1 MAYSESR
8 IFIQDPRTNIDAY
21 RRFTSPDHLGEE
33 FNVRSDSEQDNI
45 FAQLVETKVVT
56 PETYPRALDLYAGDG
71 SWARRFV
78 EHGWD
83 PQNVTCIDRA
93 RTETPLVQDARWIY
107 MDLIV
112 LSEFLRQHYRLPSG
126 AEALR
131 HRWDL
136 VASSYGA
143 ILAEDPRADQLLLAQ
158 FFVRKKGAMIVE
170 RDFSVKKDG
179 RLPR

>member
-1 MAYSESR
+1 MSYHEGR
-8 IFIQDPRTNIDAY
+8 IFIQDPRTNIDPY
-21 RRFTSPDHLGEE
+21 RRFTSPGHLGEE

-45 FAQLVETKVVT
+45 FTKLVDSGTIG
-56 PETYPRALDLYAGDG
+56 PEKYPRALDLYAGDG

-83 PQNVTCIDRA
+83 PQNVTCIDRD
-93 RTETPLVQDARWIY
+93 RTETPLVPEARWIY
-107 MDLIV
+107 MDLFY
-112 LSEFLRQHYRLPSG
+112 LAEFLREHYRLPAG

-143 ILAEDPRADQLLLAQ
+143 IVAKDPRADQLLLAQ